1 MPIHFRGF
9 CSLDLAKWTFNLSKE
24 PYSYEGLKLAP
35 TLRTILYFK
44 ICKGLVSLDLPC
56 MTFLVCLLLL
66 DYGPIMGIFNL
77 NLNFSQKPYFFSW
90 EIECAPGSTWNLG
103 EWFNDQN
110 PWKKEKNGS
119 GQTNIKWISL
129 IGQTDFILWSKS
141 LTFYFL
147 IDSFSTCKPCKDQKV
162 FTVYTRVSLE
172 KRGAFLI
179 ISFDSMRDDQ
189 PLGKKIGIA

>member
-56 MTFLVCLLLL
+56 TTFLVCLLLL
-66 DYGPIMGIFNL
+66 DYGPIMEIFNL

-103 EWFNDQN
+103 NDLSTKI
-110 PWKKEKNGS
+110 PERKKKTAVARLMSN
-119 GQTNIKWISL
+119 K
-129 IGQTDFILWSKS
+129 F
-141 LTFYFL
+141 F
-147 IDSFSTCKPCKDQKV
+147 
-162 FTVYTRVSLE
+162 
-172 KRGAFLI
+172 
-179 ISFDSMRDDQ
+179 
-189 PLGKKIGIA
+189 

>member
-24 PYSYEGLKLAP
+24 PYSYEGLKLAL
-35 TLRTILYFK
+35 TLRTIVYLK
-44 ICKGLVSLDLPC
+44 ICKGLVSLDLLHDISRLFTP
-56 MTFLVCLLLL
+56 FGLWA
-66 DYGPIMGIFNL
+66 DYGAFQG
-77 NLNFSQKPYFFSW
+77 NLNFSQTPYFFSW

-110 PWKKEKNGS
+110 PWKKEKNGC

-129 IGQTDFILWSKS
+129 IGQTDFILWPKS